1 MTLLHRSEAS
11 LNHLFHSSDLASVQD
26 DITSSTY
33 RLLSRVHTWPAF
45 SNHTPGDGGSS
56 SNSLEAIHDEIHG
69 IIGGHMGNP
78 AVAGTSFCSVE
89 GWVISDPYFV

>member
-11 LNHLFHSSDLASVQD
+11 LSHLSHPSELASIQGD
-26 DITSSTY
+26 LTSSTY

-69 IIGGHMGNP
+69 VIGGQMGDP
-78 AVAGTSFCSVE
+78 AVAGTSFCFVE
-89 GWVISDPYFV
+89 GWAISNLYFV